1 MDAAKDVVPNRIMTW
16 NLCNPC
22 DESNV
27 DRAAEIAAYAP
38 QVVGLQEA
46 CVRDVE
52 RIRDHLA
59 NLHGLDYHVEYGPVL
74 RNWSRCGGAPWKP
87 GGYGQ
92 ALLSAA
98 PMTDVVTA
106 EYPDGGSEDRGYI
119 AVTTEV
125 AGRTVRVF
133 NTHLAQRRQESVR
146 EKQTAVLAPQ
156 VARYGRAV
164 VLGDFNAVPD
174 APELAPMWALAED
187 TDAGCRPCGRRVLRA
202 DDGLAEQVRLRV
214 PARAFGAGARGASEP
229 VLRSPSGARRHHRT
243 LIPLKVLLGG
253 VIRGYTFRE
262 PISKESVM
270 GIIAWI
276 FIGLISRRD
285 RQGAHAGQGPG
296 RHHRHHAHR
305 HRGRP
310 ARRFP
315 GQGDIRGG
323 LDRRFLRSV
332 DVDRGH
338 HRLRHSPRAVPGFHR
353 PQPPGRSRPRLRAH
367 SVA

>member
-1 MDAAKDVVPNRIMTW
+1 
-16 NLCNPC
+16 
-22 DESNV
+22 
-27 DRAAEIAAYAP
+27 
-38 QVVGLQEA
+38 
-46 CVRDVE
+46 
-52 RIRDHLA
+52 
-59 NLHGLDYHVEYGPVL
+59 
-74 RNWSRCGGAPWKP
+74 
-87 GGYGQ
+87 
-92 ALLSAA
+92 
-98 PMTDVVTA
+98 MTDVVTA

-187 TDAGCRPCGRRVLRA
+187 TDAGCRPCGRRFLRA

-229 VLRSPSGARRHHRT
+229 VLRSPSGARRRHRA

-276 FIGLISRRD
+276 FIGLIAGAIAKALMPGKDPGGIIITMLIGIAGGLLGGFLGKVIFGVDSIDGFFDLSTWIAAIIGSVILLALYRVFTGRSH
-285 RQGAHAGQGPG
+285 RGGHAHA
-296 RHHRHHAHR
+296 
-305 HRGRP
+305 
-310 ARRFP
+310 
-315 GQGDIRGG
+315 
-323 LDRRFLRSV
+323 
-332 DVDRGH
+332 
-338 HRLRHSPRAVPGFHR
+338 
-353 PQPPGRSRPRLRAH
+353 
-367 SVA
+367 